1 MANNKKNEAIT
12 ARDVDFA
19 KWYTDVCRKAELMD
33 YSGVKGFIIYR
44 PYGYALWEQIQNHMD
59 KKFKETGHEN
69 VYMPMLIPQSLLQ
82 KEADHVEGFAPECA
96 VVTKGGLNELEENSK
111 IFSKIIIKQLIKE
124 DTSYIINYRVN
135 EEDFCFKLSYKE
147 VNL

>member
-96 VVTKGGLNELEENSK
+96 VVTKGGLN
-111 IFSKIIIKQLIKE
+111 
-124 DTSYIINYRVN
+124 
-135 EEDFCFKLSYKE
+135 
-147 VNL
+147 

>member
-1 MANNKKNEAIT
+1 MNLLRYYFNNKE
-12 ARDVDFA
+12 
-19 KWYTDVCRKAELMD
+19 
-33 YSGVKGFIIYR
+33 SIY
-44 PYGYALWEQIQNHMD
+44 Y
-59 KKFKETGHEN
+59 
-69 VYMPMLIPQSLLQ
+69 
-82 KEADHVEGFAPECA
+82 
-96 VVTKGGLNELEENSK
+96 LNELEENSK